1 MSEEL
6 PIIADGKLVGR
17 IAKTG
22 NKLSFRQNKNAKTKR
37 QTIFQKDLAM
47 PALIGSYRPKAGV
60 FVESTGGCRDF
71 EVTATGYMRG
81 WP

>member
-22 NKLSFRQNKNAKTKR
+22 NKLSFRQNKKTDN
-37 QTIFQKDLAM
+37 F
-47 PALIGSYRPKAGV
+47 YRKT
-60 FVESTGGCRDF
+60 SQCLR
-71 EVTATGYMRG
+71 
-81 WP
+81 